1 MKKFLKIFF
10 ILILF
15 LVLDFSLITFHLS
28 LPVRAD
34 ELSEI
39 QKQIDDLQKQLD
51 TSKNATTPLES
62 QVKSLESQLASI
74 SSRLSNVQNEIKKSE
89 DDLVYQRQILS
100 RTVRNLY
107 IRSFIDIPLLTFFAS
122 HDAAETLK
130 LIAFQQSSSKSDKNT
145 IREISEKIAKLADD
159 KKRLASAQQHI
170 QRQSQFLKG
179 EIASAKAF
187 QSELEGQIAALT
199 AQQQKILNQRLAAL
213 NIPRSAA
220 TSAKGCSAARG
231 INPGFSPRLAFF
243 TFGVPNRG
251 GLY

>member
-1 MKKFLKIFF
+1 MKKLLTFL
-10 ILILF
+10 LVVLLF
-15 LVLDFSLITFHLS
+15 SIHYSLFTIHYS
-28 LPVRAD
+28 APVHAD

-130 LIAFQQSSSKSDKNT
+130 LIAFQQSSSKNDKNT
-145 IREISEKIAKLADD
+145 IREISEKITKLAED
-159 KKRLASAQQHI
+159 KKRLASAQQQI

-187 QSELEGQIAALT
+187 QSELEGQIAALS
-199 AQQQKILNQRLAAL
+199 AKQQKIL
-213 NIPRSAA
+213 
-220 TSAKGCSAARG
+220 AARLESL
-231 INPGFSPRLAFF
+231 N
-243 TFGVPNRG
+243 
-251 GLY
+251 